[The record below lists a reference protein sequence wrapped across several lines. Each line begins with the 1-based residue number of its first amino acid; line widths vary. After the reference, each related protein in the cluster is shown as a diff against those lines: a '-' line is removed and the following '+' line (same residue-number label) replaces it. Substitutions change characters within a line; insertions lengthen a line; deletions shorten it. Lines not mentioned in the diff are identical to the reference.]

1 MFQIISDGL
10 LIPPCFCANFPL
22 RKPSY
27 RWRCRRNT
35 DRYLILDK
43 QACRADNTGL
53 PEQRC
58 P

>member
-1 MFQIISDGL
+1 MFQIISDAL
-10 LIPPCFCANFPL
+10 ARPLCFCANFPL
-22 RKPSY
+22 RKPSDPG
-27 RWRCRRNT
+27 RCRRHT

-43 QACRADNTGL
+43 QASRKDNRGL